1 MRALAR
7 LSRPFVDPFSGQP
20 ESKATPAIVTPLRFA
35 RQGFLLSRSS
45 ITLPEGVWWARV
57 AVANGYGY
65 RIAADLSDD
74 DWTDIIRA
82 AAAGEDVIQLIDETK
97 EPVFRRSLR

>member
-1 MRALAR
+1 MKPPRMRALAR
-7 LSRPFVDPFSGQP
+7 LSRPVVDPFSGQP

-35 RQGFLLSRSS
+35 RQGFLLSRGS

-65 RIAADLSDD
+65 RVAGDLV
-74 DWTDIIRA
+74 R
-82 AAAGEDVIQLIDETK
+82 
-97 EPVFRRSLR
+97 